1 MMFFRRHAPRM
12 SSVCRQRPTKPT
24 RSRFQQPFLSIWFL
38 KARPLYNCCI
48 STVKLCGT
56 WTLQFFNWSQVEKL
70 KGKSLIVLVRPS
82 AKVSSWIDVDPS
94 LANDLSFSQ
103 YLSTTTLTTTTTAT
117 TPATTTSVLVIRAS
131 DDNVLQ
137 DSVCE
142 VGLDLQDCK
151 ANEECVQVIVS

>member
-1 MMFFRRHAPRM
+1 M
-12 SSVCRQRPTKPT
+12 
-24 RSRFQQPFLSIWFL
+24 
-38 KARPLYNCCI
+38 
-48 STVKLCGT
+48 
-56 WTLQFFNWSQVEKL
+56 
-70 KGKSLIVLVRPS
+70 IVLVRPS

-103 YLSTTTLTTTTTAT
+103 YLSTSTTTLTTTTTAI
-117 TPATTTSVLVIRAS
+117 TPATTTSVLVNRAS

-151 ANEECVQVIVS
+151 ANEECVQVIVTLNTFVFFKLPGYLKSVN